1 MASAELPPIR
11 RIDRDKVE
19 GYLLHPVKA
28 HGKAQFFER
37 FGFDRS
43 RWHEFRTALLE
54 HATGGTV
61 IERASSPYG
70 VRYTVRGKIQTPSGR
85 QPPSVCSVWQADVG
99 ENAVRLI
106 TAYPDL
112 LPANLPRHDP
122 CFKSSRKSF

>member
-1 MASAELPPIR
+1 MASAELPSVR

-43 RWHEFRTALLE
+43 RWHELRTVLLE
-54 HATGGTV
+54 HAAGGTV

-106 TAYPDL
+106 TAYPD
-112 LPANLPRHDP
+112 
-122 CFKSSRKSF
+122 